1 MIHKISELCDKID
14 SVKSMSDRLRQL
26 KYGEKKAPRH
36 IIDESIANRGNYTF
50 QIYASPLVLQN
61 TGDALFVG
69 TGDFESTGAG
79 ATCTFIVSGWR
90 EV

>member
-1 MIHKISELCDKID
+1 MLGFVVAKEINTVI
-14 SVKSMSDRLRQL
+14 VT
-26 KYGEKKAPRH
+26 ATV
-36 IIDESIANRGNYTF
+36 IA
-50 QIYASPLVLQN
+50 LVN

>member
-36 IIDESIANRGNYTF
+36 IIDERIASIQAECLLIANDKSDYNEPHT
-50 QIYASPLVLQN
+50 QE
-61 TGDALFVG
+61 DK
-69 TGDFESTGAG
+69 E
-79 ATCTFIVSGWR
+79 
-90 EV
+90 